1 MRTICLTGGTG
12 FVGSH
17 LLELLE
23 QEPEVKVKVL
33 SRKQADMP
41 YHADHV
47 QVFLGDL
54 LDSNSLV
61 RFLEPDSITINLAY
75 MSNRL
80 PEDNIEAGLNL
91 ARACAKVGVAHLIH
105 VSSAVVVGRT
115 AETVITEKTHCNPIT
130 RYERAKL
137 EIEKALLSNLGS
149 ICKVSILRPTEV
161 FGEGGR
167 GLIHLT
173 RNLMNGSTLINR
185 LKLSLYGRRR
195 LNLVYVGNVV
205 AAIRFLMFTDREINK
220 QCYIVS
226 DDEAEENNYC
236 DVVRLMTTCLGR
248 TLPRTSYFKSPSSI
262 LSTILGIIGRSN
274 TNPYRIYSCDKLL
287 HLDFRKPVS
296 FMEGLQRFADWY
308 KRTIVGAEQV

>member
-115 AETVITEKTHCNPIT
+115 AETVITEKTTNAYPANVTALNFGPAGFNKKFRTGFKT
-130 RYERAKL
+130 RKSK
-137 EIEKALLSNLGS
+137 IE
-149 ICKVSILRPTEV
+149 
-161 FGEGGR
+161 
-167 GLIHLT
+167 
-173 RNLMNGSTLINR
+173 
-185 LKLSLYGRRR
+185 
-195 LNLVYVGNVV
+195 
-205 AAIRFLMFTDREINK
+205 
-220 QCYIVS
+220 
-226 DDEAEENNYC
+226 
-236 DVVRLMTTCLGR
+236 
-248 TLPRTSYFKSPSSI
+248 
-262 LSTILGIIGRSN
+262 
-274 TNPYRIYSCDKLL
+274 
-287 HLDFRKPVS
+287 
-296 FMEGLQRFADWY
+296 
-308 KRTIVGAEQV
+308 

>member
-91 ARACAKVGVAHLIH
+91 
-105 VSSAVVVGRT
+105 
-115 AETVITEKTHCNPIT
+115 
-130 RYERAKL
+130 
-137 EIEKALLSNLGS
+137 
-149 ICKVSILRPTEV
+149 
-161 FGEGGR
+161 
-167 GLIHLT
+167 
-173 RNLMNGSTLINR
+173 
-185 LKLSLYGRRR
+185 
-195 LNLVYVGNVV
+195 VYVGNVA